1 MKRNILNHKYIEQEI
16 TTNDKK
22 SDVRYR
28 WSHGATEKHMGDGI
42 IVYSMMY
49 FFKPKLSVCLGSGG
63 GFIPR
68 IMSKCLNDLK
78 QEGFNT
84 DESRVILVDAVNGV
98 NGHPDWIDDDS
109 FYRNN
114 FQSEWLHS
122 TTEKAYYEYFIK
134 RDMKIDVLWIDADHS
149 YEGIKKDFDLY
160 SQIMSENGIIMIHD
174 TDKNY
179 VDNFVETEE
188 HEDYDLSGPS
198 EWLKKFLIS
207 HQHDK
212 YEVLNLFNYGIEKDF
227 PSSTGV
233 TILRKKK
240 VGEFFKGRVV

>member
-1 MKRNILNHKYIEQEI
+1 MKRNILNHEYIEQEI

-22 SDVRYR
+22 TDVGYR
-28 WSHGATEKHMGDGI
+28 WSHGATDKHMGDGI

-84 DESRVILVDAVNGV
+84 DNSRVILVDAVNGV
-98 NGHPDWIDDDS
+98 NGHPDWTDDDS
-109 FYRNN
+109 FYRNT
-114 FQSEWLHS
+114 FQSEWLHT

-149 YEGIKKDFDLY
+149 LEGVKKDFDLY
-160 SQIMSENGIIMIHD
+160 SQIMSENGIIIIHD

-179 VDNFVETEE
+179 VDNFIESEN
-188 HEDYDLSGPS
+188 HEPYDLSGPS
-198 EWLKKFLIS
+198 EWLRRFTIGHKY
-207 HQHDK
+207 DD

-227 PSSTGV
+227 PSSTGL
-233 TILRKKK
+233 TILRKK
-240 VGEFFKGRVV
+240 

>member
-1 MKRNILNHKYIEQEI
+1 MKRNILNHEYIEQEI

-28 WSHGATEKHMGDGI
+28 WSHGATDKHMGDGI

-114 FQSEWLHS
+114 FQSEWLHT

-149 YEGIKKDFDLY
+149 LEGVKKDFDLY
-160 SQIMSENGIIMIHD
+160 SQIISENGIIMVHD

-198 EWLKKFLIS
+198 EWLKNFLIG
-207 HQHDK
+207 HKQDD

-240 VGEFFKGRVV
+240 VGEFFKDRIV

>member
-22 SDVRYR
+22 TDVRYR
-28 WSHGATEKHMGDGI
+28 WSHGATDKHMGDGI

-68 IMSKCLNDLK
+68 IMSKCLNDLN

-109 FYRNN
+109 FYRNT
-114 FQSEWLHS
+114 FQSEWLHT

-149 YEGIKKDFDLY
+149 LEGVKKDFDLY
-160 SQIMSENGIIMIHD
+160 SEIMSENGIIMVHD

-179 VDNFVETEE
+179 VDNFLEIKD
-188 HEDYDLSGPS
+188 HEGDDLSGPS
-198 EWLKKFLIS
+198 EFVKTIDKRKF
-207 HQHDK
+207 
-212 YEVLNLFNYGIEKDF
+212 EVMSFSNYKEKSEYPTSSGI
-227 PSSTGV
+227 
-233 TILRKKK
+233 TIVRKK
-240 VGEFFKGRVV
+240 

>member
-1 MKRNILNHKYIEQEI
+1 MKRNILNHEYIEQEI

-114 FQSEWLHS
+114 FQSEWLHT

-149 YEGIKKDFDLY
+149 LEGVKKDFDLY
-160 SQIMSENGIIMIHD
+160 SEIMSENGIIMVHD

-188 HEDYDLSGPS
+188 HEDYDLTGPS
-198 EWLKKFLIS
+198 EWLKKFLIG
-207 HQHDK
+207 HKQDD

-240 VGEFFKGRVV
+240 VGEFFKDRIV

>member
-22 SDVRYR
+22 SDVPYR
-28 WSHGATEKHMGDGI
+28 WSHGATDKHMGDGI

-68 IMSKCLNDLK
+68 IMSKCLNDLN

-114 FQSEWLHS
+114 FQSEWLHT

-179 VDNFVETEE
+179 VDNFVETKE
-188 HEDYDLSGPS
+188 HEEYDLSGPS
-198 EWLKKFLIS
+198 EWLRRFTIGHKY
-207 HQHDK
+207 DD

-233 TILRKKK
+233 TILRKK
-240 VGEFFKGRVV
+240 

>member
-1 MKRNILNHKYIEQEI
+1 MKRNILNHEYIEQEI

-114 FQSEWLHS
+114 FQSEWLHT

-149 YEGIKKDFDLY
+149 LEGVKKDFDLY
-160 SQIMSENGIIMIHD
+160 SEIMSENGIIMVHD

-188 HEDYDLSGPS
+188 HEEYDLSGPS
-198 EWLKKFLIS
+198 EWLKKFLIG
-207 HQHDK
+207 HRQDD

-240 VGEFFKGRVV
+240 VGEFFKDRIV

>member
-1 MKRNILNHKYIEQEI
+1 MKRNILNHEYIEQEI

-114 FQSEWLHS
+114 FQSEWLHT

-149 YEGIKKDFDLY
+149 LEGVKKDFDLY
-160 SQIMSENGIIMIHD
+160 SQIMSENGIIMVHD

-198 EWLKKFLIS
+198 EWLKKFLIG
-207 HQHDK
+207 HKQDD

-240 VGEFFKGRVV
+240 VGEFFKDRIV

>member
-1 MKRNILNHKYIEQEI
+1 MKRNILNHEYIEQEI
-16 TTNDKK
+16 TTNDKQ

-28 WSHGATEKHMGDGI
+28 WSHGATDKHMGDGI

-98 NGHPDWIDDDS
+98 NGHPDWTDDDS

-114 FQSEWLHS
+114 FQSEWLHT

-149 YEGIKKDFDLY
+149 LEGVKKDFDLY
-160 SQIMSENGIIMIHD
+160 SEIMSENGIIMVHD

-179 VDNFVETEE
+179 VDNFVELEG
-188 HEDYDLSGPS
+188 HEGDDLKGPS
-198 EWLKKFLIS
+198 DFVKTIDREKFEVINFFN
-207 HQHDK
+207 HGIRKDK
-212 YEVLNLFNYGIEKDF
+212 
-227 PSSTGV
+227 PSSTGL
-233 TILRKKK
+233 TIVRKK
-240 VGEFFKGRVV
+240 